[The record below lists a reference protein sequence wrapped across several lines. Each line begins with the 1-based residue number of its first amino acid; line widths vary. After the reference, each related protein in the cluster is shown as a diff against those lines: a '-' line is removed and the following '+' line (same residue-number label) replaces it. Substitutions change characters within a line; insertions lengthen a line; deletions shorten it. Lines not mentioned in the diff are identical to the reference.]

1 MTREEIESTM
11 RALVADSLALRPEQV
26 SVGSRL
32 FDDLGADSLDFLDIV
47 FSIEKEFS
55 IKVRDSE
62 LDFLSRLD
70 FSSPEVM
77 RDGYFTRTTVNAL
90 SEWLPRLCEM
100 PDPDRVTPREV
111 FSLITLETL
120 CVLVSRK
127 LRTEN

>member
-26 SVGSRL
+26 KTGSRL
-32 FDDLGADSLDFLDIV
+32 FDDLGADSLDFIDIV
-47 FSIEKEFS
+47 FSIEKAFS
-55 IKVRDSE
+55 IEVRDSE

-77 RDGYFTRTTVNAL
+77 RDGYFTRQTVDAL
-90 SEWLPRLCEM
+90 AEWLPALREV

-111 FSLITLETL
+111 FSHITLETL
-120 CVLVSRK
+120 CFLVARK
-127 LRTEN
+127 LAVAS